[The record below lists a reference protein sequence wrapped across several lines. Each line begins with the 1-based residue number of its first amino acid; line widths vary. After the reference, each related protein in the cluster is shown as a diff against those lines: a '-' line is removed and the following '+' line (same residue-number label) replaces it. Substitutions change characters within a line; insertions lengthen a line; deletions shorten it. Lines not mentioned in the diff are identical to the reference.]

1 MKLAIAAL
9 VTAAASAKKSVEL
22 PTEITANSDL
32 GRSLMSQ
39 ARRLDDGQEEN
50 DMTWVA
56 NYSLKFQ
63 GCRHS
68 ASLNADADGG
78 SSSQVQTS
86 KLAHF
91 RLCPSDSCSSWLG
104 GGCSKG
110 YGDYVVDLATFA
122 KSFVEGQRRSEE
134 YACQVYM
141 YENCD
146 CNEND
151 DKDDAFDR
159 ETCEWDCFANSSS
172 MGSCIEDERNPYND
186 DEQEDRN
193 ERFEAQEYAECKE
206 WEVPEAEEE
215 EADEAEEG
223 DNAERRRRKLEE
235 EEEVQYFI
243 GPYCSADGNSVH
255 LGLYT
260 DEYCTTFADNNSG
273 KTTYKALAGDDLPYS
288 STSLVNNGCVSC
300 VEQEDPNNSRD
311 EEDDQDA
318 EEEVRIADTCQNM
331 YESAGKCE
339 TLVQGISGEPVTSG
353 CSFINGI
360 QYTRPNGTVAV
371 KSSGWATFFICA
383 FAGAFIGLAGV
394 VYKLQKQVEAA
405 RRTPLLEREDSQEDK
420 AVLA

>member
-9 VTAAASAKKSVEL
+9 VTAAVSAKKSVEL
-22 PTEITANSDL
+22 PTEITANSDI

-39 ARRLDDGQEEN
+39 ARRLDGEEEN
-50 DMTWVA
+50 DYTWIA
-56 NYSLKFQ
+56 TYSLKFQ

-68 ASLNADADGG
+68 ASLNADADDD
-78 SSSQVQTS
+78 SVQVQTS

-91 RLCPSDSCSSWLG
+91 RLCPSNSCSSWLG

-134 YACQVYM
+134 YACQMYM
-141 YENCD
+141 YESCD

-151 DKDDAFDR
+151 DKDDNFDR
-159 ETCEWDCFANSSS
+159 ETCEWDCFANSNS

-186 DEQEDRN
+186 DEQEDRE

-206 WEVPEAEEE
+206 WEVPEEEE
-215 EADEAEEG
+215 
-223 DNAERRRRKLEE
+223 DNAERRRRKLEQDEE

-255 LGLYT
+255 LGLFT
-260 DEYCTTFADNNSG
+260 DEYCTNFADNNSG
-273 KTTYKALAGDDLPYS
+273 KTTYNALAGDDLPYS
-288 STSLVNNGCVSC
+288 SSSLVNSGCVSC

-311 EEDDQDA
+311 DEDDQ
-318 EEEVRIADTCQNM
+318 EEEEEIRIADTCQQT

-339 TLVQGISGEPVTSG
+339 TLVQGMSGEPNESG

-360 QYTRPNGTVAV
+360 QYTRPDGIVNS
-371 KSSGWATFFICA
+371 KSSGWATFFICL

-394 VYKLQKQVEAA
+394 VYKLHKQVVAA
-405 RRTPLLEREDSQEDK
+405 RRTPLLEKEDSQEDQPVM
-420 AVLA
+420 A